1 VLAEEKG
8 FTLAEMLVAISVLG
22 ILLAATA
29 VGLGTLAP
37 QFDLDNGT
45 RKVAM
50 ALNQGRVQAIT
61 RGHTMVVTF
70 GTNDCPAGRVCFT
83 ITDDVAD
90 ERVATDQLPLH
101 ITVSVVTPADGA
113 ATFTPLGTVT
123 VPVAVTVSN
132 SGHSRGVTVGLIG
145 EVQIQ

>member
-1 VLAEEKG
+1 MSIGEKG
-8 FTLAEMLVAISVLG
+8 FTLAEMFVTISVLG
-22 ILLAATA
+22 ILLAAAA

-61 RGHTMVVTF
+61 RGHTIVVAFDT
-70 GTNDCPAGRVCFT
+70 DAFT
-83 ITDDVAD
+83 ITDAG
-90 ERVATDQLPLH
+90 ETIATDTFPPH
-101 ITVSVVTPADGA
+101 ISVSADGA
-113 ATFTPLGTVT
+113 ASFTPLGTVT
-123 VPVAVTVSN
+123 APVIVTVSN
-132 SGHSRGVTVGLIG
+132 SDHSRVVSVGLIG